1 MMKGKTVVITGA
13 TSGIGEVAA
22 LRLAEKGARIV
33 FVARDEARAEATL
46 AKLKAVSS
54 AAHAYYV
61 ADLSSL
67 AAMKHLATEIRSAE
81 EHIDVLINNAGAYF
95 DTRQTT
101 VDGLERTFAINHMA
115 YFVLTVG
122 LFLCLKP
129 GSRVVSTASDAH
141 RMAKIDWD
149 DLQSKKAYK
158 GFTVYAN
165 SKLMNIL
172 FTRELARK
180 LEGSG
185 VSAFCLH
192 PGFVNSRFADNN
204 KSGFAKFFQL
214 LKKWIAI
221 SPEKGAETIV
231 HLASAPGIE
240 GQSGTYWS
248 KCKPSTPTK
257 PAQNDDDAKRLWEI
271 SERIAHG

>member
-1 MMKGKTVVITGA
+1 MQGKTVVITGA

-22 LRLAEKGARIV
+22 LRLARMGARIV

-46 AKLKAVSS
+46 AKLKAAGP
-54 AAHAYYV
+54 AAHSCHL

-67 AAMKHLATEIRSAE
+67 AAMKHLASEIRSAE

-95 DTRQTT
+95 ETRQTT
-101 VDGLERTFAINHMA
+101 VDGLERSFALNHMA
-115 YFVLTVG
+115 YFVLTAG
-122 LFLCLKP
+122 LFLSLKP
-129 GSRVVSTASDAH
+129 GSRIVSTASDAH
-141 RMAKIDWD
+141 RMARLDFD
-149 DLQSKKAYK
+149 DLQAEKRYK
-158 GFTVYAN
+158 GFTVYGTT
-165 SKLMNIL
+165 KLMNIL

-192 PGFVNSRFADNN
+192 PGFVATRFADNN
-204 KSGFAKFFQL
+204 SGMMGAIFAV
-214 LKKWIAI
+214 LKNLIAI
-221 SPEKGAETIV
+221 SPEKGAKTIV

-240 GQSGTYWS
+240 SLSGTYWA
-248 KCKPSTPTK
+248 KCKLVTPAK